1 MRPAAPS
8 PARPCVFPPTVASPH
23 PPSSFLHDAR
33 PPPPRRRPHARA
45 ASYGDNEDPY
55 PSLSDYHDYEPNL
68 EFDDTELQSASSV
81 TGKMTTTTRRRR
93 QPPGAPPLVSAR
105 LLAATTSTPPCVLHC
120 LPACLP
126 GWLLLPS
133 PARGSRC
140 MIRSHP
146 PRSAWW
152 LVVCMA
158 DFTHAITSATCTHAS
173 VRHKHVSAC
182 TAWRPAPPASSLALV
197 CSLTFTNTG
206 FLVGLD
212 LPAPLLEPPSHPP
225 CMIWA

>member
-81 TGKMTTTTRRRR
+81 TGKMTTTTAAAASRSASSRLR
-93 QPPGAPPLVSAR
+93 QAAGRDDVHAALRPALPAR
-105 LLAATTSTPPCVLHC
+105 LLAWMAPAAPSCPRLSLH
-120 LPACLP
+120 
-126 GWLLLPS
+126 
-133 PARGSRC
+133 
-140 MIRSHP
+140 
-146 PRSAWW
+146 
-152 LVVCMA
+152 
-158 DFTHAITSATCTHAS
+158 D
-173 VRHKHVSAC
+173 
-182 TAWRPAPPASSLALV
+182 SLASAAVCLV
-197 CSLTFTNTG
+197 AG
-206 FLVGLD
+206 GL
-212 LPAPLLEPPSHPP
+212 HG
-225 CMIWA
+225 